1 MLGVVLLGN
10 AGCDVR
16 TPPNG
21 SRAIVAA
28 HYLENQRVKIQQIR
42 SRIKARALFHSTTRY

>member
-1 MLGVVLLGN
+1 MLGAVLLGN

-16 TPPNG
+16 TPPDG

-28 HYLENQRVKIQQIR
+28 HFLEKQRVKIQQFR
-42 SRIKARALFHSTTRY
+42 SRMKARSLFNSTARP